1 MRRPLLGPELDPSR
15 AADRAADPR
24 GWRLDDATRAALAA
38 VIDGRR
44 DVRRFRPDPVDDA
57 LIECVLGAAHR
68 APSVGLSQP
77 WRFVVVRSTETR
89 ARVRALAERERARQA
104 PSFGPRARAFL
115 DQKVEG
121 VLEAP
126 VGVCVCCVPPPAGTE
141 VLGRATIPATDIY
154 STACAIQNLWLTARA
169 EGLGVGWV
177 SFYRPDELRAV
188 LGIPEAVEPV
198 AWLCVGWPDE
208 RPVRPGLE
216 RAGWAQRR
224 PLADVVHA
232 ERWPASGPAAAAAP
246 EPDAAARIA
255 ARDRADVLVKPAGSL
270 GALEDLVE
278 RWSAATGAP
287 PPAPLRAAHLVCAAD
302 HGHAARGTSLFD
314 GAVSGQVA
322 AAAARGETAIGVL
335 ARAREETLV
344 VADLG
349 LRGPMPSGCVDRRC
363 AAGTADFVAGPAMS
377 AAQRD
382 AAVTAGAELARAL
395 LDESGAH
402 CLVLGEIGIGNTATA
417 AALLCALTG
426 ARPDEV
432 VGRGTGLD
440 AQGVARKT
448 RTIAA
453 ALARVAGGAER
464 PAFDA
469 GGAKRPAF
477 DAGGAER
484 PTLGAG
490 GAERPTLGASG
501 AERPAPAGDAADALR
516 ELGGLELA
524 ALAGAIH
531 AAHDAHTP
539 VILDGLAV
547 GVAALVAVRLRPTC
561 REWLV
566 AGHRSAEP
574 AHALVLAE
582 LGLEPLLDLRLR
594 LGEASGAA
602 LALPLIEQAGRLH
615 REMATFAEAGV
626 DGP

>member
-104 PSFGPRARAFL
+104 ASFGPRARAFL

-169 EGLGVGWV
+169 DGLGVGWV

-335 ARAREETLV
+335 ARAREETFV

-453 ALARVAGGAER
+453 ALARVAG
-464 PAFDA
+464 
-469 GGAKRPAF
+469 
-477 DAGGAER
+477 
-484 PTLGAG
+484 
-490 GAERPTLGASG
+490 G

>member
-1 MRRPLLGPELDPSR
+1 M
-15 AADRAADPR
+15 
-24 GWRLDDATRAALAA
+24 
-38 VIDGRR
+38 
-44 DVRRFRPDPVDDA
+44 
-57 LIECVLGAAHR
+57 
-68 APSVGLSQP
+68 
-77 WRFVVVRSTETR
+77 
-89 ARVRALAERERARQA
+89 
-104 PSFGPRARAFL
+104 
-115 DQKVEG
+115 
-121 VLEAP
+121 LEAP
-126 VGVCVCCVPPPAGTE
+126 VGVCVCCVAPPEGTE
-141 VLGRATIPATDIY
+141 VLGRSTIPATDVY

-188 LGIPEAVEPV
+188 LGIPDAVEPV

-208 RPVRPGLE
+208 RPLRPGLE

-224 PLADVVHA
+224 PLADVVHD
-232 ERWPASGPAAAAAP
+232 ERWPAADAP
-246 EPDAAARIA
+246 PTASPMPDAAARIA
-255 ARDRADVLVKPAGSL
+255 ARDRADLLVKPAGSL
-270 GALEDLVE
+270 GALEDVVE

-287 PPAPLRAAHLVCAAD
+287 PPAPLRAAHLVFAAD

-314 GAVSGQVA
+314 GAVSGHVA

-344 VADLG
+344 VADVG
-349 LRGPMPSGCVDRRC
+349 LRGPTPPGCVDRRC
-363 AAGTADFVAGPAMS
+363 APGTADFVAAPAMT
-377 AAQRD
+377 AGQRD
-382 AAVTAGAELARAL
+382 AAQAAGAELARAL
-395 LDESGAH
+395 LDDSGAH

-426 ARPDEV
+426 ARPEEI

-440 AQGVARKT
+440 AQGVERKAQSV
-448 RTIAA
+448 AA
-453 ALARVAGGAER
+453 ALARA
-464 PAFDA
+464 
-469 GGAKRPAF
+469 
-477 DAGGAER
+477 
-484 PTLGAG
+484 
-490 GAERPTLGASG
+490 ASDG
-501 AERPAPAGDAADALR
+501 RDAAAVLR

-524 ALAGAIH
+524 ALVGAIH
-531 AAHDAHTP
+531 AAHDARTP

-547 GVAALVAVRLRPTC
+547 GVAALIAVRLRPTC

-594 LGEASGAA
+594 LGEASGGA

>member
-1 MRRPLLGPELDPSR
+1 
-15 AADRAADPR
+15 
-24 GWRLDDATRAALAA
+24 
-38 VIDGRR
+38 
-44 DVRRFRPDPVDDA
+44 
-57 LIECVLGAAHR
+57 
-68 APSVGLSQP
+68 
-77 WRFVVVRSTETR
+77 
-89 ARVRALAERERARQA
+89 VRALAERERARQA
-104 PSFGPRARAFL
+104 PRFGARARAFL

-126 VGVCVCCVPPPAGTE
+126 VGVCVCCVAPPAGTE
-141 VLGRATIPATDIY
+141 VLGRSTIPATDIY

-188 LGIPEAVEPV
+188 LGIPDAVEPV

-224 PLADVVHA
+224 PLGEVVHA
-232 ERWPASGPAAAAAP
+232 ERWPAGDAP
-246 EPDAAARIA
+246 PTGAPMPDAGARIA
-255 ARDRADVLVKPAGSL
+255 ARDRADLLVKPAGSL

-287 PPAPLRAAHLVCAAD
+287 PPAPLRAAHLVFAAD

-314 GAVSGQVA
+314 GVVSGQVA

-344 VADLG
+344 VADVG
-349 LRGPMPSGCVDRRC
+349 LRGPTPSGCIDRRC
-363 AAGTADFVAGPAMS
+363 AAGTADFVAGPAMT

-382 AAVTAGAELARAL
+382 AALAAGGDLARAL
-395 LDESGAH
+395 LDEGGAD

-426 ARPDEV
+426 AQPGEV

-440 AQGVARKT
+440 AQGVERKT
-448 RTIAA
+448 RMVAA
-453 ALARVAGGAER
+453 TLARVAGAR
-464 PAFDA
+464 RRALDA
-469 GGAKRPAF
+469 P
-477 DAGGAER
+477 
-484 PTLGAG
+484 
-490 GAERPTLGASG
+490 
-501 AERPAPAGDAADALR
+501 DALR
-516 ELGGLELA
+516 ELGGFELA
-524 ALAGAIH
+524 ALVGAIH
-531 AAHDAHTP
+531 AAHHARTP

-626 DGP
+626 DEP